1 MRKPTQRMMR
11 VNEAVREVLS
21 SAVASRL
28 KDPRIGFVTITGVEV
43 TSDLRHAKVYYS
55 VLGSRFE
62 KEETLNA
69 LRASGGF
76 LRAEINRELNLKR
89 SPELE
94 FAYDESIDAGMRIN
108 MMIRA
113 QERALG
119 IDADADELPDD
130 QGSIDP
136 TQR

>member
-1 MRKPTQRMMR
+1 MMR

-119 IDADADELPDD
+119 IDADVDELPDD
-130 QGSIDP
+130 EGSIDP

>member
-1 MRKPTQRMMR
+1 
-11 VNEAVREVLS
+11 VLS

-119 IDADADELPDD
+119 IDADVDELPDD
-130 QGSIDP
+130 EGSIDP